1 MKTRFIRISRPLA
14 AIFMVVSFVIPAGVA
29 TTSRVSADPGIM
41 RWDAVMTPEA
51 FPQKTDVD
59 NVHYPLTPAGI
70 PMGSEILNM
79 AVGNDGKTIAWI
91 VRDFQYSQPAYP
103 PMYQNVIYWSNTSGI
118 TASTSKEGGLMRA
131 AGFILGVGVVALN
144 PNGQGLP
151 ANCYQVAI
159 APDNA
164 AYMAVTADGTSDGE
178 FGTGFGGGPRRIYV
192 SSDSGNSWYLAY
204 DGSTALAATEF
215 IRNIDISIDYGGKRD
230 IGFVTTT
237 GLGTGRWFIS
247 SSTGFSN
254 WFDQTSSP
262 SINMP
267 AGVGGTQHWDFYAL
281 KFSPTYN
288 GDSSITLIAADG
300 TGTYYN
306 VAQRDLSQD
315 YTTAWAF
322 ANSINVSSPTIATLN
337 NAVLQLPSDFSGQS
351 SSLRRAYISL
361 DALNGGIYRIDD
373 TQLNVLM
380 ANKSI
385 YSIAYFGTYASGK
398 LLAGERMGFPCT
410 ATVPT
415 WFTDSPTICPIPCW
429 YPALKATTGA
439 GQPGIMLVVRRT
451 AWGLP

>member
-1 MKTRFIRISRPLA
+1 MKTRFTRISRSLA
-14 AIFMVVSFVIPAGVA
+14 AIFMIASFVIPAGVA
-29 TTSRVSADPGIM
+29 TTSHVSADPGIM

-103 PMYQNVIYWSNTSGI
+103 PMYRNVIYWSNTSGI

-361 DALNGGIYRIDD
+361 DAFEWWHLPHRRYPVKRPYGQQIKFTASPISAPMPRASCWQESVWASPAQPPCPPGSQIHRLSARSPAGIPPLKPPPAPATRD
-373 TQLNVLM
+373 
-380 ANKSI
+380 
-385 YSIAYFGTYASGK
+385 YAR
-398 LLAGERMGFPCT
+398 L
-410 ATVPT
+410 
-415 WFTDSPTICPIPCW
+415 
-429 YPALKATTGA
+429 
-439 GQPGIMLVVRRT
+439 RRT
-451 AWGLP
+451 A